1 MSMQSLSRFILIA
14 MLLVQCR
21 TVTSPKSSSLGLGGE
36 KVSPPFAQGTE
47 DGIAWQLR
55 LNRGQCSHPPHP
67 STYCTA
73 AEDKARIAKE
83 SGIEDTLLQ
92 WIRNPET
99 QWVKFSYMTFGNNE
113 IAEAL
118 CLRSKDENFKIDV
131 FLKTEMVFPIENT
144 SGSYKKLVDCANGK
158 NYRIY
163 PRGGSWLNHAKIFM
177 AGGADKTFFTS
188 SSANLSGSGTSLHY
202 DNWLMFETPAAHK
215 LAQANQC
222 FLDSVRSGGES
233 LHENTARLGDQR
245 LPLTQEKNALA
256 RQLEAQGTAKDPAL
270 REKLRLI
277 DSQLDIR
284 QDKGKI
290 IDAQEL
296 CMQTFVFAKEEA
308 LQFLATPIP
317 QKRQQVVDRLGELI
331 DSSQS
336 SIQIAAH
343 KITKPEGRSLPIV
356 DKLLSRMKAGVKVS
370 IVFDDDTILR
380 QKDLGTITGQQVG
393 PQEVEAFLALQQGGA
408 AIKFLDTN
416 EKDFA
421 LMHNKFMIFDD
432 KVIFTGAGNFS
443 KASLRGTNTEQ
454 FYIVQVP
461 EIVQA
466 YKRGW
471 EELNAWAFPA
481 DFFSAA
487 SQAEKKGQDKSP
499 PSEPEVEE

>member
-1 MSMQSLSRFILIA
+1 
-14 MLLVQCR
+14 LVQCR
-21 TVTSPKSSSLGLGGE
+21 TVTSPSSTSTSPGE
-36 KVSPPFAQGTE
+36 ENISSPFAQGTQ

-67 STYCTA
+67 PTYCTA
-73 AEDKARIAKE
+73 VDDKARIAKE
-83 SGIEDTLLQ
+83 SGIEATLLA

-99 QWVKFSYMTFGNNE
+99 QWVKFSYMTFGNSD

-118 CLRSKDENFKIDV
+118 CTRSQDENFKIDI
-131 FLKTEMVFPIENT
+131 FLKTEMVFPVENT
-144 SGSYKKLVDCANGK
+144 SGPYKKLVDCANGR
-158 NYRIY
+158 NYNIY

-177 AGGADKTFFTS
+177 AGGPDKTYFTS

-202 DNWLMFETPAAHK
+202 DNWLMFEAPTAHK
-215 LAQANQC
+215 LAKANQC
-222 FLDSVRSGGES
+222 FLDSVKSGGES
-233 LHENTARLGDQR
+233 VHENLARLGDQR
-245 LPLTQEKNALA
+245 IPLTQEKNALVQ
-256 RQLEAQGTAKDPAL
+256 QLEAQGEAKDQVL
-270 REKLRLI
+270 KDKLRLI
-277 DSQLDIR
+277 ENQLEIR

-290 IDAQEL
+290 INAQEL
-296 CMQTFVFAKEEA
+296 CMQTFAFAKDES

-343 KITKPEGRSLPIV
+343 KITKLEGQGLPIV
-356 DKLLSRMKAGVKVS
+356 DKLLNRMKAGVKVS

-380 QKDLGTITGQQVG
+380 QKNIGPITGQQVG
-393 PQEVEAFLALQQGGA
+393 PQEVAAYLALEEGGA

-421 LMHNKFMIFDD
+421 LMHNKFMIFDS
-432 KVIFTGAGNFS
+432 KIIFTGAGNFS

-461 EIVQA
+461 AIVQA
-466 YKRGW
+466 YQRGW
-471 EELNAWAFPA
+471 EELHAWAFPA
-481 DFFSAA
+481 DYFTAA
-487 SQAEKKGQDKSP
+487 SQSDNKSTNKSP
-499 PSEPEVEE
+499 PDEPEAEE